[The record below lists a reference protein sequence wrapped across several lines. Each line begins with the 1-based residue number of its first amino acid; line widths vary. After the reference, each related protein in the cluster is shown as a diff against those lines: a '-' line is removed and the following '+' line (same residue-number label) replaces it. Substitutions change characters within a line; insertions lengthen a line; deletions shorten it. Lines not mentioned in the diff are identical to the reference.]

1 MGLACRTCGDHARQV
16 HRMNVRGN
24 LIGFAAVACVALVS
38 DKWISARISIPAD
51 ITRQSDFLRVYD
63 PAPLLN
69 SFLAGCRW
77 RAGVE
82 SELLGSPG
90 YLFLNTSEN
99 VWYTRTDHSNLCDQ
113 NQYPLAVAA
122 LHRSAL
128 SALRYFGCEVSS
140 DEFEAGGRVRIVY
153 RCGTRTTGLV
163 TTGPGPGPADGQ
175 AFVTLRLDEEWSVQ
189 SPS

>member
-1 MGLACRTCGDHARQV
+1 LI
-16 HRMNVRGN
+16 HRMNIRGN
-24 LIGFAAVACVALVS
+24 LIGLAALLYAAFVS
-38 DKWISARISIPAD
+38 DKWISARLSIPAD
-51 ITRQSDFLRVYD
+51 VTRQSDFLRIYD

-82 SELLGSPG
+82 SEVLASPG
-90 YLFLNTSEN
+90 YRFLNTAEDVS
-99 VWYTRTDHSNLCDQ
+99 YTRTDHSNLCDR

-122 LHRSAL
+122 LHRSTL
-128 SALRYFGCEVSS
+128 SALRYFGCKVSS
-140 DEFEAGGRVRIVY
+140 DKSGAGAGVRIVY

-163 TTGPGPGPADGQ
+163 TTGPADKS
-175 AFVTLRLDEEWSVQ
+175 AFVTLRLDEEWSVR